1 VGEGGIGFIWHRVVL
16 IHSAWVGQAGP
27 SIRASVAHAKDAAL
41 LEQYNEAVQLL
52 TSFRQQH
59 KGFAHAYIAQHSKKQ
74 KAGDDVGTGGSN
86 FMPALRAYGQTT
98 ADHVMNSAV

>member
-1 VGEGGIGFIWHRVVL
+1 MTR
-16 IHSAWVGQAGP
+16 SAWGGQAGP
-27 SIRASVAHAKDAAL
+27 SIRAYVAGAKDAAL

-59 KGFAHAYIAQHSKKQ
+59 KGFAHSYIAQHSKKQ
-74 KAGDDVGTGGSN
+74 KAGGDVGTGGSN

-98 ADHVMNSAV
+98 ADHVMDVPV